1 MKRKF
6 LTRTNWLLG
15 SLSLLLAGC
24 HTQKH
29 TPHANDAIMVLYGV
43 SYEDYRPVAPDSLSE
58 NDSRQSIEVQ
68 KDSTRLQPRQDPQVR
83 VKYGVRMPI
92 EEQ

>member
-6 LTRTNWLLG
+6 LTRINWLLG

-24 HTQKH
+24 HTQKQV
-29 TPHANDAIMVLYGV
+29 PANDKIMVLYGV
-43 SYEDYRPVAPDSLSE
+43 SYEDYRPVESDSLSTGRLHRAVQQ
-58 NDSRQSIEVQ
+58 DSS
-68 KDSTRLQPRQDPQVR
+68 RLQPRQEPQIR

-92 EEQ
+92 EEEE

>member
-1 MKRKF
+1 M
-6 LTRTNWLLG
+6 NWLLG

-29 TPHANDAIMVLYGV
+29 ASHANDAIMVLYGV
-43 SYEDYRPVAPDSLSE
+43 SYEDYRPVAPDSISQ
-58 NDSRQSIEVQ
+58 DGIRQPIEVQ
-68 KDSTRLQPRQDPQVR
+68 QDSTRLRPHQDPQIR